1 LPSDTPLLRKDYD
14 MALIGTLKGF
24 GVTDIFQLISQQ
36 IKTGLLILSTS
47 KETIT
52 VAFSDGIIQGI
63 SSDKWEFD
71 PRTEIL
77 LKGNFVNEKEKKAR
91 ATGMITLYQEEKL
104 KKIYLI
110 RRQLSFSG
118 IQCWMSSNGRREIT
132 GLKTVI

>member
-1 LPSDTPLLRKDYD
+1 

-52 VAFSDGIIQGI
+52 VAFRDGIIQGI

-71 PRTEIL
+71 PRTE
-77 LKGNFVNEKEKKAR
+77 KGR
-91 ATGMITLYQEEKL
+91 
-104 KKIYLI
+104 
-110 RRQLSFSG
+110 
-118 IQCWMSSNGRREIT
+118 
-132 GLKTVI
+132 